1 MMFLLDTNAFLWFV
15 NNHQSLSAEAKD
27 IIEDQ
32 NSLIFLSIASIWEM
46 AIKASLGK
54 LAVPLPL
61 QSFVERE
68 VSSNE
73 FALLPVTVRHAE
85 IVSRLPFPDSGH
97 RDPFD
102 RLLIAQSIAENLPII
117 SNDRAFDAYDIQRV
131 W

>member
-1 MMFLLDTNAFLWFV
+1 MIFLLDTSAFLWFV
-15 NNHQSLSAEAKD
+15 NNHPSLSAEAKD
-27 IIEDQ
+27 IIEDPS
-32 NSLIFLSIASIWEM
+32 SLICLSIASIWEM
-46 AIKASLGK
+46 AIKASLRK

-68 VSSNE
+68 LSSNE
-73 FALLPVTVRHAE
+73 FALLPVTVEHAE
-85 IVSRLPFPDSGH
+85 IVSSLPFPNSGH

-102 RLLIAQSIAENLPII
+102 RLLIAQSIAENLPIL

>member
-1 MMFLLDTNAFLWFV
+1 MNFLLDTNAFLWFV
-15 NNHQSLSAEAKD
+15 NNHQSLSAEARD

-54 LAVPLPL
+54 LIVPLPL

-68 VSSNE
+68 LSSNE
-73 FALLPVTVRHAE
+73 FALLPITVEHTE
-85 IVSRLPFPDSGH
+85 IVLSLPFPDSGH

-102 RLLIAQSIAENLPII
+102 RLLIAQSMVEDLPVIT
-117 SNDRAFDAYDIQRV
+117 NDRAFDAYEIQRV